1 MKSMVKFGFLFSK
14 ADPCFMFH
22 KNDKGICIILI
33 DVDDNFLVGDDA
45 GLNKAIEQIQSTFS
59 IKIQENNLG
68 NEFIVSHDNKKRWL
82 GQPNH

>member
-1 MKSMVKFGFLFSK
+1 
-14 ADPCFMFH
+14 MFH

-33 DVDDNFLVGDDA
+33 DVDGNFLVGDDA